1 MQRKITK
8 IEPLAVRGTELKKLR
23 VAAYARVSLG
33 TDAMLHSLSAQVS
46 YYNAYI
52 QKNPLWEF
60 VGIYADEATTGTKS
74 ARAEFQRLIADC
86 RAGKIDLIITKSVS
100 RFARNTLTTLIT
112 VRELR
117 EIGVDVYFE
126 EQNIHTNGEDGEFLL
141 TILAAYAQEE
151 AQSVSENIKWRVR
164 NNFKVGLHNGIYIYG
179 LKSNNLNISIVPEE
193 ASVLRLIAK
202 HFMKGLGVRSIV
214 SALNEEGY
222 TTKKG
227 LKWYPAAIRHYL
239 SNEKL
244 AGNLLLQ
251 KYFVEDPITK
261 KKKKNR
267 GELPQ
272 YFVEGN
278 HEAIF
283 EPEVFEKIHGERV
296 NRAIHFYAPPGE
308 MKSTALTS
316 KIVCGK
322 CGTHFQRKMANSGSK
337 YEHYVWICQTFNRKG
352 KKYCPSKQIPE
363 NILFPLIANVLGI
376 PEYNEE
382 LFLQRIE
389 RIEVPENGILIFVFY
404 NGSTVTRTWE
414 IVSRRY
420 SWNEENRQLAREY
433 AVKGNEE
440 RRARLCLRERL

>member
-74 ARAEFQRLIADC
+74 ARAEFQRLITDC

-151 AQSVSENIKWRVR
+151 ARSVSENLKWRIQAKYR
-164 NNFKVGLHNGIYIYG
+164 QGIPGGITMYG
-179 LKSNNLNISIVPEE
+179 FNMEKCVLYVLPEE
-193 ASVLRLIAK
+193 AEILRLI
-202 HFMKGLGVRSIV
+202 GQYYLQGYGGGVIQRK
-214 SALNEEGY
+214 LNEAGY
-222 TTKKG
+222 VSKRG
-227 LKWYPAAIRHYL
+227 LNWNRNVILKML
-239 SNEKL
+239 TNEKL
-244 AGNLLLQ
+244 IGNLLLQ
-251 KYFVEDPITK
+251 KTFVVDPIEK
-261 KKKKNR
+261 NSKKNE

-272 YFVEGN
+272 YFVEGS
-278 HEAIF
+278 HEPIF
-283 EPEVFEKIHGERV
+283 DTDTYEKIQAERKR
-296 NRAIHFYAPPGE
+296 RAIHYYAEPGVI
-308 MKSTALTS
+308 KRSALTG
-316 KIVCGK
+316 KIACGK
-322 CGTHFQRKMANSGSK
+322 CGANFQRKKANGGSK
-337 YEHYVWICQTFNRKG
+337 YEHYIWICQTFNRKG
-352 KKYCPSKQIPE
+352 KKYCCSKQIPE
-363 NILFPLIANVLGI
+363 SILFSLIANVLGM
-376 PEYNEE
+376 PEYDEKV
-382 LFLQRIE
+382 FLEQIDHIE
-389 RIEVPENGILIFVFY
+389 APENGVLVFVFY
-404 NGSTVTRTWE
+404 NGNKITRTWE
-414 IVSRRY
+414 NVSRRY
-420 SWNEENRQLAREY
+420 SWNEENRQLARQY
-433 AVKGNEE
+433 AVKGNAE
-440 RRARLCLRERL
+440 RRARLCQQQK